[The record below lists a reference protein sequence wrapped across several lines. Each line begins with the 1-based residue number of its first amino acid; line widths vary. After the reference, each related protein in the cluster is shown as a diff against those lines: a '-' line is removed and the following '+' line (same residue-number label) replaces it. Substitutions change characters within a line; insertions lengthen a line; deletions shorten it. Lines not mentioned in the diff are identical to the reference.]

1 MFVRA
6 VEESVKYTLCTVPRV
21 ACSDLAPS
29 LDLPLLAV
37 CGEKIE
43 DALGNLLL
51 VKRVRTRRLPTSTP
65 AGETLS
71 HRDVQPQPLLP
82 SAEPSASGETERAA
96 PLDLAC
102 HHASI

>member
-37 CGEKIE
+37 FVEKK
-43 DALGNLLL
+43 L
-51 VKRVRTRRLPTSTP
+51 KTRLEIYYS
-65 AGETLS
+65 
-71 HRDVQPQPLLP
+71 
-82 SAEPSASGETERAA
+82 
-96 PLDLAC
+96 
-102 HHASI
+102 